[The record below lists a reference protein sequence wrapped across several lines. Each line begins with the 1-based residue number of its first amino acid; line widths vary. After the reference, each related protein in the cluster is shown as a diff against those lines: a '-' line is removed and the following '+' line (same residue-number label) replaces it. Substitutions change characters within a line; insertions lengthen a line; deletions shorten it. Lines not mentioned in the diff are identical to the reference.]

1 MSSERTNKKRLDDIE
16 GQLDVVKE
24 ELGEVKDQVT
34 NHIPSALKA
43 LKKDNEGLFTLVNEN
58 AKINSNTLNT
68 AMKIVKVLIPYT
80 SLRGTKQDT
89 E

>member
-1 MSSERTNKKRLDDIE
+1 MAKARSKKKRLNKIE

-34 NHIPSALKA
+34 NHIPTALND
-43 LKKDNEGLFTLVNEN
+43 LKKGNESLYNLVNEN
-58 AKINSNTLNT
+58 AKINSNTLNI
-68 AMKIVKVLIPYT
+68 AMKIVGFLAKYT
-80 SLRGTKQDT
+80 PFRET

>member
-1 MSSERTNKKRLDDIE
+1 MAKARSKKKRLNKIE

-34 NHIPSALKA
+34 NHIPTALND
-43 LKKDNEGLFTLVNEN
+43 LKKGNESLYNLVNEN
-58 AKINSNTLNT
+58 AKINTTTLNA
-68 AMKIVKVLIPYT
+68 AMKIVNVLVKYVPF
-80 SLRGTKQDT
+80 RDA

>member
-16 GQLDVVKE
+16 GQIVGVKE

-34 NHIPSALKA
+34 NHIPSALED
-43 LKKDNEGLFTLVNEN
+43 LKKSNVSLYGLINEN
-58 AKINSNTLNT
+58 AKINTETLNV
-68 AMKIVKVLIPYT
+68 ALRIVGIMAKYT
-80 SLRGTKQDT
+80 PFRGDT

>member
-1 MSSERTNKKRLDDIE
+1 MAKIRTKKKRLDDIE
-16 GQLDVVKE
+16 KD
-24 ELGEVKDQVT
+24 LGEVKEQVT
-34 NHIPSALKA
+34 NHIPTALKA
-43 LKKDNEGLFTLVNEN
+43 LKEDNESLYGLVNEN

-80 SLRGTKQDT
+80 SLRGTEQDT